1 MTDILITAVLATP
14 ILAGAGYLLR
24 HYPRQT
30 AIIATEG
37 GMYAAVTAG
46 YMAATF
52 WLVPHDSPIWQ
63 QVLLVL
69 SFTAVAIA
77 LAPVFTSRIIR
88 RLNALDKTREPGAAP
103 NARDTE
109 HGGNA

>member
-1 MTDILITAVLATP
+1 MLAAP

-24 HYPRQT
+24 HYLRET
-30 AIIATEG
+30 AILATEG
-37 GMYAAVTAG
+37 AMCGAVAAG

-52 WLVPHDSPIWQ
+52 WLVPHDSPMWQ

-77 LAPVFTSRIIR
+77 LATVFASRILR
-88 RLNALDKTREPGAAP
+88 RLNALEKTHEPGAAP
-103 NARDTE
+103 NGRDTE